1 MPTKD
6 VTRHHE
12 RKQRMA
18 NPFVHLELNTPDLP
32 KAKEFYSDLFGW
44 KFEDM
49 DMGPGGIYSTFKPD
63 TGPGGGMMTVPGGN
77 QGWLAYVGVEDINVA
92 TEKAKLLGAK
102 IIMGPQEVPNVGRF
116 TIITDPTG
124 GTIAM
129 FQPK

>member
-1 MPTKD
+1 
-6 VTRHHE
+6 
-12 RKQRMA
+12 MA
-18 NPFVHLELNTPDLP
+18 NPFVHLELNTPDLS
-32 KAKEFYSDLFGW
+32 KAKEFYTALFDW

-77 QGWLAYVGVEDINVA
+77 QGWLAYVGVEDINAA
-92 TEKAKLLGAK
+92 TEKAKSLGAK
-102 IIMGPQEVPNVGRF
+102 IIVGSQEVPNVGRF

-124 GTIAM
+124 GAIAM